1 MSGKVIFALLLA
13 GPTALAIGLAVAE
26 ARRRR
31 WLRALAWL
39 MGAVCFWLAAPAV
52 LAWALACIARGV

>member
-1 MSGKVIFALLLA
+1 MSGKVVFALLLA
-13 GPTALAIGLAVAE
+13 GPTALALGLAINE
-26 ARRRR
+26 ARRRH
-31 WLRALAWL
+31 WLRALCYL